1 MLSDNASYE
10 PLKKKI
16 TDVREEIRD
25 EITHLRENIVSQ
37 FSPQEISESPNATN
51 MHRDGLVDWMKG
63 LGKNISG
70 NILHTV
76 DNIGSNRLDQSQFTA
91 DATNQVNSVEKPVQY
106 APPIV
111 SIEKVT
117 HQQESNTFGK
127 FGIPKNFLL

>member
-37 FSPQEISESPNATN
+37 FSQGISENPNTTN
-51 MHRDGLVDWMKG
+51 MHHDGLVDWMKG
-63 LGKNISG
+63 LGRNISG

-76 DNIGSNRLDQSQFTA
+76 DSIGSNPVDHSQFIP

-111 SIEKVT
+111 SIEKGMP
-117 HQQESNTFGK
+117 QQESTTLGNLRSLL
-127 FGIPKNFLL
+127 NFLY